1 MQCLRPTFDVST
13 DTAGGVPDVIQRAQR
28 GQFPSRQDIVHFFVF
43 TEVRVPR
50 LSVENLARNAGTD
63 LDGTARLFS
72 SECHGRTQ
80 RNNNHGSCEGDFLE
94 HAYVP
99 VIKRMVSQKS

>member
-63 LDGTARLFS
+63 LDGTAKAIFLNMLTYLLLKEWFRKKVKTGIFI
-72 SECHGRTQ
+72 
-80 RNNNHGSCEGDFLE
+80 NNPFKE
-94 HAYVP
+94 VKP
-99 VIKRMVSQKS
+99 VSQL